1 MSFLERIRV
10 SCWQPLIDIVP
21 FLLPA
26 AAASVFS
33 SLWGAWDPKLMP
45 DRMSEY
51 LPEKMSET
59 VEIYNASQSV
69 HIFTQQF
76 SSFPD
81 FISHMNFS
89 TSE

>member
-1 MSFLERIRV
+1 MSQSRFAKKGHMSILERIRV
-10 SCWQPLIDIVP
+10 SCWQLLIDIVP

-26 AAASVFS
+26 AVAASVFS

-59 VEIYNASQSV
+59 VKIY
-69 HIFTQQF
+69 
-76 SSFPD
+76 
-81 FISHMNFS
+81 M
-89 TSE
+89 